1 MLPMQILIFIEIFT
15 DNDIHSHGSATTPM
29 VLSEA
34 AVEDLENRIDK
45 SVGSIDFH
53 I

>member
-1 MLPMQILIFIEIFT
+1 MIT
-15 DNDIHSHGSATTPM
+15 DIHSYGYATTP
-29 VLSEA
+29 VALSEA

>member
-1 MLPMQILIFIEIFT
+1 MIMIFI
-15 DNDIHSHGSATTPM
+15 HMVSATTPM
-29 VLSEA
+29 VLSDA

-45 SVGSIDFH
+45 SAGSIDFH